1 MASVGGGSGSNFQS
15 PLEPGQNYR
24 VPLILMFCLYFMI
37 GFITVM
43 NDVLIPSL
51 KSVFKFTDAD
61 NGKLMLIQFCFFI
74 AYFVMSIPSGMIISK
89 IGYKKGLAVALCVM
103 ASGLLLFLPAA
114 SLVSFPF
121 FLFALFVVASGVT
134 LLQVALNPYITA
146 LGSPETASSRMNL
159 GGSLN
164 SFATFIGP
172 IIGGSLILNE
182 CLTTTT
188 EKVDAVRAPYIVLS
202 LVTFAIAI
210 VLLMVKLP
218 KLKMEG
224 EASKFDFSVWKYS
237 HLRKGAYSIFYYV
250 GAEVAIGSLLILYL
264 QTDEMGNIPE
274 KLGASFLAYYWGSAM
289 IGRFAGSFLAQKIK
303 AEKLLV
309 IVSTIAFSLVALS
322 MLGVFMDHKMTVPVL
337 QMGRDCVTQVYGIG
351 FKNIVVPISAVLL
364 MLVGLFNSVMWPAI
378 FPLGINKLGTKTASG
393 SGIMITMVVGGAVI
407 PFVLAFLATGYKI
420 GVDEAKNAVLLF
432 GFKGVGFKLSF
443 ALALICYG
451 YLVYYGKKG
460 HKISDADAAELQ
472 QFQ

>member
-61 NGKLMLIQFCFFI
+61 NGKLMMIQFCFFV
-74 AYFVMSIPSGMIISK
+74 AYFVMSIPSGMIIAK

-114 SLVSFPF
+114 SMVSFSF
-121 FLFALFVVASGVT
+121 FLFALFVVASGLT

-146 LGSPETASSRMNL
+146 LGSPETAASRMNL

-188 EKVDAVRAPYIVLS
+188 EKVDAVRAPYIALS

-224 EASKFDFSVWKYS
+224 EASKFDFSVLKYS

-264 QTDEMGNIPE
+264 QTEEMGNIPE

-289 IGRFAGSFLAQKIK
+289 IGRFVGSFYCSKIESREITCDCCFYRFHAGSFKHGWYFHGAQ
-303 AEKLLV
+303 
-309 IVSTIAFSLVALS
+309 
-322 MLGVFMDHKMTVPVL
+322 
-337 QMGRDCVTQVYGIG
+337 
-351 FKNIVVPISAVLL
+351 
-364 MLVGLFNSVMWPAI
+364 
-378 FPLGINKLGTKTASG
+378 
-393 SGIMITMVVGGAVI
+393 
-407 PFVLAFLATGYKI
+407 GYCSCFRN
-420 GVDEAKNAVLLF
+420 G
-432 GFKGVGFKLSF
+432 
-443 ALALICYG
+443 
-451 YLVYYGKKG
+451 
-460 HKISDADAAELQ
+460 
-472 QFQ
+472 